1 MGRGIT
7 PAMHRNPLLDILAAL
22 LPAAERDELIRRTGA
37 EPFVWS
43 AALGMLELY
52 FGGKL
57 LLANALSY
65 IQTETDRLASYVVAH
80 LDSQPL
86 DTFEKSLAVTWG
98 GSVVWLSWALQPM
111 TWLLFSIPLV
121 GIARL
126 VAFGVNHD
134 AVGEP
139 LVWLGLRTAQAVRR
153 IFGGLDKRRRFGPLR
168 PDRVLRGKGS
178 DLVVLSCRPKPDWNE
193 RITIEIGERFYRL
206 QRVEERR
213 HGAWWV
219 HAYLLHEADP
229 NEIFRGLI
237 RYEPPALSVVVRL

>member
-1 MGRGIT
+1 MR
-7 PAMHRNPLLDILAAL
+7 RNPFLDILAAL
-22 LPAAERDELIRRTGA
+22 VPAAERDELIRRYDA
-37 EPFVWS
+37 EPFAWS
-43 AALGMLELY
+43 AVLGILELY

-57 LLANALSY
+57 LLANALAY
-65 IQTETDRLASYVVAH
+65 IQAETDRLAAFVVAH

-98 GSVVWLSWALQPM
+98 GSVVWLAWALQPM

-126 VAFGVNHD
+126 VAFGVSRD

-139 LVWLGLRTAQAVRR
+139 LVWVVVRLAQGVRR
-153 IFGGLDKRRRFGPLR
+153 LARSVQRRRRFGPLR
-168 PDRVLRGKGS
+168 PDRILRGRGS

-206 QRVEERR
+206 QRVEERQF
-213 HGAWWV
+213 GNWW
-219 HAYLLHEADP
+219 AYAHVLHEADP

-237 RYEPPALSVVVRL
+237 RYEPPASNS

>member
-1 MGRGIT
+1 
-7 PAMHRNPLLDILAAL
+7 MHRNPFLDVFAAL
-22 LPAAERDELIRRTGA
+22 LPAQERAELIRRYGA
-37 EPFVWS
+37 EPVGWS
-43 AALGMLELY
+43 AVLGVLEFYL
-52 FGGKL
+52 GGKL

-65 IQTETDRLASYVVAH
+65 IHTETDRLATYVVAH
-80 LDSQPL
+80 LDKQPL

-98 GSVVWLSWALQPM
+98 GSVVWLAWALRPM

-126 VAFGVNHD
+126 VAFGVSRD

-139 LVWLGLRTAQAVRR
+139 LVWLGVRATQVLRRL
-153 IFGGLDKRRRFGPLR
+153 FDKLERRRRFGPPR
-168 PDRVLRGKGS
+168 PDRLLRGKGS

-206 QRVEERR
+206 QRVEERLDGTR
-213 HGAWWV
+213 WGYAH
-219 HAYLLHEADP
+219 LLQEADP

-237 RYEPPALSVVVRL
+237 RYEPRARTDGQAPRG